1 MEGYL
6 EITLSANAAQTVM
19 MTFFS
24 FNWHLLST
32 YNVPGLGDGN
42 MTV

>member
-6 EITLSANAAQTVM
+6 EITLSTNLAQTVR

-24 FNWHLLST
+24 FNQHLLST
-32 YNVPGLGDGN
+32 YNVPGLEDGK